1 MSGFEDRAMY
11 DETGGIRFVNMLSE
25 TVYHI
30 GIDCPG
36 IAAHCYPGQ
45 FVMIKVNSGYDPLLR
60 RPFSIFR
67 AGEGIIEVVYKVVGQ
82 GTRILSEKGAGGEI
96 GVLGPLG
103 NTFSIREG
111 YEKYVLVNGGI
122 GFPPLSFM
130 ASILRDRNKDAAFY
144 YGAESVDDIFFAP
157 EFEEVCSR
165 FVRVTED
172 GSSGRQ
178 GLVTDAFSE
187 DAASGL
193 ITGDSAVIS
202 CGPLPMLREMSRVC
216 GRYGLSLEV
225 SLENEMACGMGICQ
239 GCAVKV
245 KNKDEFDY
253 KLVCRDGPVFDAG
266 ALLWDKG

>member
-1 MSGFEDRAMY
+1 MSGFEDRNVY
-11 DETGGIRFVNMLSE
+11 DDTGSIRFVNTLSE

-36 IAAHCYPGQ
+36 IAACCYPGQ
-45 FVMIKVNSGYDPLLR
+45 FVMVKVDGGYDPLLR

-67 AGEGIIEVVYKVVGQ
+67 AGEGIIEIVYKVVGQ
-82 GTRILSEKGAGGEI
+82 GTRILSEKGAGSEV

-130 ASILRDRNKDAAFY
+130 AGILRERNKDVVFY
-144 YGAESVDDIFFAP
+144 YGAGTGDDIFFAP
-157 EFEEVCSR
+157 EFEGVCGR
-165 FVRVTED
+165 FVEVTED
-172 GSSGRQ
+172 GSSGRK
-178 GLVTDAFSE
+178 GLVTDAFLD

-193 ITGDSAVIS
+193 IAKDSAVVS

-216 GRYGLSLEV
+216 ERYGLSLEV

-245 KNKDEFDY
+245 KNKDDFDY

-266 ALLWDKG
+266 ALLWDK